1 MARGEKPFPMTRK
14 NKTSFLKCVM
24 NVADLFLGIKSEQ
37 READTM
43 GPIDVQK
50 AIKDSIQTEKDAM
63 DFYKYGAERMMEDKA
78 RMTFEILAR
87 EEYQHAES
95 FYRIYPGDDIPSF
108 QEFMNTPPNTESDW
122 WKGLQKLLMQDFDE
136 RKALELAIEQEDALE
151 KSLREMAAKIGDAE
165 IAKVY
170 LANATSTHNHLELVE
185 DDYKAMFGM
194 SS

>member
-1 MARGEKPFPMTRK
+1 MVEKPFLKTRK
-14 NKTSFLKCVM
+14 NETSFLKCVM
-24 NVADLFLGIKSEQ
+24 NMADLFLGKIPEQ

-43 GPIDVQK
+43 GIIDVQK

-78 RMTFEILAR
+78 RQTFEILAR

-108 QEFMNTPPNTESDW
+108 QEFMNAPPNTESDW
-122 WKGLQKLLMQDFDE
+122 WKGLQNLLMQDFDE

-151 KSLREMAAKIGDAE
+151 KSLREMAAKIDNPE
-165 IAKVY
+165 ISKVY